1 MTMTQRVSVHFFQAA
16 QLCWHFFGN
25 MFNLQ
30 SCEMVVCQERRRK
43 LTSEAQKAVTAALR
57 EAAVQDGSDVEV
69 QHGDVP
75 CLPVAVGRICHPLK
89 GTFPGC

>member
-1 MTMTQRVSVHFFQAA
+1 
-16 QLCWHFFGN
+16 
-25 MFNLQ
+25 
-30 SCEMVVCQERRRK
+30 MVVCQERRRK

-75 CLPVAVGRICHPLK
+75 CLPVAVGRISHQIKRNQTRVAELFK
-89 GTFPGC
+89 NFQGSL